1 MPFAEGVTPQSNKT
15 TTMDIIRL
23 QSVTDA
29 QIGEIL
35 ALMRELDPEI
45 TVTPEMVR
53 CAVEAP
59 GTHFF
64 AMLDSGLPAGHDAGA
79 GPHIVGCASLCVTAS
94 PTGCKA
100 HIEDVVVLSSYRG
113 RQLGR
118 RLMEYVLG
126 YARKELPAGTKIY
139 LTSRPHRVAANALYQ
154 SLGFR
159 RKETNVYE
167 IIATFAS
174 Q

>member
-1 MPFAEGVTPQSNKT
+1 ME
-15 TTMDIIRL
+15 IIRL
-23 QSVTDA
+23 QSVSDA

-35 ALMRELDPEI
+35 TLMRELDPEI
-45 TVTPEMVR
+45 AVTPEMVR

-64 AMLDSGLPAGHDAGA
+64 AMLDSALPAGPHAAAG
-79 GPHIVGCASLCVTAS
+79 HIVGCASLCVTAS

-113 RQLGR
+113 QQLGR
-118 RLMEYVLG
+118 RLMEHVLG

-174 Q
+174 

>member
-1 MPFAEGVTPQSNKT
+1 ME
-15 TTMDIIRL
+15 IIRL

-35 ALMRELDPEI
+35 TLMRELDPEI
-45 TVTPEMVR
+45 AVTPEMVR
-53 CAVEAP
+53 RAVEAP

-64 AMLDSGLPAGHDAGA
+64 AMLDGARQAGSQAVA
-79 GPHIVGCASLCVTAS
+79 GPRIVGCASLCVTAS

-100 HIEDVVVLSSYRG
+100 HIEDVVVLSTYRG
-113 RQLGR
+113 QQLGR
-118 RLMEYVLG
+118 RLMEHVLD
-126 YARKELPAGTKIY
+126 YARKELPVGTKIY

-174 Q
+174 

>member
-1 MPFAEGVTPQSNKT
+1 ME
-15 TTMDIIRL
+15 IIRL

-59 GTHFF
+59 GTYFF
-64 AMLDSGLPAGHDAGA
+64 ALMDEAQADATPAAA
-79 GPHIVGCASLCVTAS
+79 ARIVGCASLCVFHS

-100 HIEDVVVLSSYRG
+100 HIEDVVVLAEYRG

-118 RLMEYVLG
+118 RLVEHLIE
-126 YARKELPAGTKIY
+126 YARTELKNVDLY
-139 LTSRPHRVAANALYQ
+139 LTSRPHRVAANELYQ

-159 RKETNVYE
+159 RKETNVYKLE
-167 IIATFAS
+167 IRE
-174 Q
+174 

>member
-1 MPFAEGVTPQSNKT
+1 ME
-15 TTMDIIRL
+15 IICL

-35 ALMRELDPEI
+35 TLMRELDPEI
-45 TVTPEMVR
+45 AVTPEMVR
-53 CAVEAP
+53 RAVEAP

-64 AMLDSGLPAGHDAGA
+64 AMLDSALPAGPHAATG
-79 GPHIVGCASLCVTAS
+79 HIVGCASLCVTAS

-118 RLMEYVLG
+118 RLMEHVLD

-174 Q
+174 

>member
-1 MPFAEGVTPQSNKT
+1 MPFAEGVTPQGNKT
-15 TTMDIIRL
+15 TTTMEIIRL

-45 TVTPEMVR
+45 AVTPEMVR
-53 CAVEAP
+53 RAVEAP

-64 AMLDSGLPAGHDAGA
+64 AMLDGARPAGHDVGD

-113 RQLGR
+113 QQLGR
-118 RLMEYVLG
+118 RLMEHVLG

-174 Q
+174 

>member
-1 MPFAEGVTPQSNKT
+1 ME
-15 TTMDIIRL
+15 IIRL

-45 TVTPEMVR
+45 AVTPEMVR
-53 CAVEAP
+53 RAVEAP

-64 AMLDSGLPAGHDAGA
+64 AMLDSALPAGQA

-113 RQLGR
+113 QQLGR
-118 RLMEYVLG
+118 CLMEHVLG

-174 Q
+174 

>member
-1 MPFAEGVTPQSNKT
+1 ME
-15 TTMDIIRL
+15 IIRL

-45 TVTPEMVR
+45 AVTREMVR
-53 CAVEAP
+53 RAVEAP

-64 AMLDSGLPAGHDAGA
+64 AMLDSARPAGRDVGT

-113 RQLGR
+113 QQLGR
-118 RLMEYVLG
+118 RLMEHVLD
-126 YARKELPAGTKIY
+126 YASRELPAGTKIY

-174 Q
+174 

>member
-35 ALMRELDPEI
+35 TLMRELDPEI
-45 TVTPEMVR
+45 EVTPEMVR
-53 CAVEAP
+53 RAVEAP

-64 AMLDSGLPAGHDAGA
+64 AMLDGALPAGSQAVD

-113 RQLGR
+113 QQLGR
-118 RLMEYVLG
+118 RLMEHVLG